1 MNFYQLNE
9 QIYNEWTWL
18 TLANILGTP
27 GGWTREEAAAC
38 KSLDD
43 VSRRR
48 VLELIKNKVAEYE
61 RFGQRRPKG
70 ILDQAVKQVQAEIGV
85 RTGQGSQKL
94 QSAQY
99 WRPTG

>member
-9 QIYNEWTWL
+9 HIYNEWTWL
-18 TLANILGTP
+18 TLANILGAP
-27 GGWTREEAAAC
+27 GGWTAKEAAAY
-38 KSLDD
+38 KGLDD

-48 VLELIKNKVAEYE
+48 ALEYAKKEVAENE
-61 RFGQRRPKG
+61 RLGRRRSG
-70 ILDQAVKQVQAEIGV
+70 ILGRAVELVQAEIGV

-94 QSAQY
+94 QSAQH